1 MTKVSQKF
9 LILYP
14 SFENSTTGIAI
25 IKVEGGHPNSFG
37 DDFYDCRYCYW
48 QFQEAVEII
57 RKQFPIDTGLF
68 QIQDDQEFGHCI
80 VKKKMQELV
89 FRGEDWPESLDSCDS
104 FEADESYW

>member
-1 MTKVSQKF
+1 MQF
-9 LILYP
+9 L
-14 SFENSTTGIAI
+14 
-25 IKVEGGHPNSFG
+25 
-37 DDFYDCRYCYW
+37 
-48 QFQEAVEII
+48 EAVEII

-104 FEADESYW
+104 FESDESNW